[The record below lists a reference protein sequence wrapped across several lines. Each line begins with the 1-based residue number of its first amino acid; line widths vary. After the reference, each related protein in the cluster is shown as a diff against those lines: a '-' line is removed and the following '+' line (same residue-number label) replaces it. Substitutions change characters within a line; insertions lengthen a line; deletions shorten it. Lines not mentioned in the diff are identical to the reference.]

1 MVHTLMNYG
10 GVLVK
15 YKLNRAHT
23 CNPQV
28 FHYLVGT
35 KMLNPTHLHLKTSN
49 LQTNFC
55 VLSFEAEFPQSY
67 AEWTFSIVFRSSS
80 KAFH

>member
-15 YKLNRAHT
+15 YKLNCAHT

-28 FHYLVGT
+28 FHYLVRT
-35 KMLNPTHLHLKTSN
+35 KMLNLTHLRLKPSN

-67 AEWTFSIVFRSSS
+67 DEWTFSIVFRSSS
-80 KAFH
+80 EAFH